1 MNVASHSRAAAKTI
15 SNASCQNLGQIAETN
30 LTEIVCKTMTS
41 NIKPTAEYDLI
52 DEKPVVTPNNYVLLH
67 INISSLHAHLDELEV
82 LLLAIEIMPALIF
95 ICETHIRNKPLLNV
109 NIDGYLFVH
118 KRSPT
123 QAGGVGIY
131 VRSDIRVKCNDYF
144 DLNLKGCEDLW
155 MDVELNCSKN
165 NYLFGVIYRHP
176 NSKVNNFLQELNT
189 ELSLITQKTKKC
201 IIMGDIK
208 VNLIEKSTPTVD
220 YLLMLQSSSFS
231 SVLSKPT
238 RITPTSKTLIDHILT
253 NDVNLTVKHCII
265 IHKIADHL
273 PITCMVSDEQS
284 NNVGLQ
290 VKQIIYKQHFLR
302 SYTTLL
308 LK

>member
-1 MNVASHSRAAAKTI
+1 MNVASHSRAAAQTI
-15 SNASCQNLGQIAETN
+15 SNASSQNLGQIAKTN
-30 LTEIVCKTMTS
+30 ITEIVCKTMTS

-67 INISSLHAHLDELEV
+67 INISLLHAHLDELKV

-95 ICETHIRNKPLLNV
+95 ICKTHIRNKPLLNV

-118 KRSPT
+118 KRSPM
-123 QAGGVGIY
+123 QAGGVGIH

-144 DLNLKGCEDLW
+144 DLNLEGCEDLW

-189 ELSLITQKTKKC
+189 KLSLITQKTKKC

-220 YLLMLQSSSFS
+220 YLLMLQSSSFF

-238 RITPTSKTLIDHILT
+238 HITPTSKTLIDHILT
-253 NDVNLTVKHCII
+253 NDVNLTVKPCII

-273 PITCMVSDEQS
+273 LITCMISDEQS
-284 NNVGLQ
+284 NNIGLQ
-290 VKQIIYKQHFLR
+290 VKKIIYKQHFLR